1 MRIHHIF
8 VLLTLLCMSAASAV
22 AQTVTLSGIVTMVKY
37 RGKVIANVSIIG
49 DNLLDKAYQSHL
61 SRLKYADVN
70 PVTGRMGVFNMG
82 RNFTFKLDIPL
93 VF

>member
-22 AQTVTLSGIVTMVKY
+22 AQTATLSGIGTMVKY